1 MAGARSPVAAGSCRR
16 RPGIRGHGRRPRPLG
31 LLTVGTAASLVVAIA
46 VLSPGSAAATLVSDS
61 VAVKSFVTI
70 RHGVRCS
77 GAATAHAR
85 ALAVRV
91 QNLVGP
97 ALASAGPRVA
107 VAVAD
112 SATGV
117 RCSAR
122 STRRYDSASIVKA
135 AIVAALL
142 LKRRSARRSL
152 STTERALARAAI
164 TRSDNDA
171 ASTLWRRVGG
181 AAGMRRFFAR
191 ADMSRTIP
199 GPGGYWGLTQV
210 TAGDELLLLRVITR
224 PGLLASQDRAYLQT
238 LMVSVVPSQRW
249 GVPVGA
255 PRKARVGNKN
265 GWLPRRTKGW
275 RVHSIGFVRLATTT
289 YDVALLSDGNATMA
303 EGVRRLDIVARAVHA
318 ALGIARSRV
327 AGTVDARLG
336 AGADTAA
343 GPSIAGMLDA
353 AG

>member
-1 MAGARSPVAAGSCRR
+1 MAGARSLPTF
-16 RPGIRGHGRRPRPLG
+16 G
-31 LLTVGTAASLVVAIA
+31 LLSVATVASLVVGIA
-46 VLSPGSAAATLVSDS
+46 VLSPGSAAAAAVSDS
-61 VAVKSFVTI
+61 AAARSFATT
-70 RHGVRCS
+70 RHGIRCT
-77 GAATAHAR
+77 GPATAHAR

-91 QNLVGP
+91 QDLVGP
-97 ALASAGPRVA
+97 ALARVGPRVA

-142 LKRRSARRSL
+142 LERRSAHRSL

-164 TRSDNDA
+164 TRSDNGA
-171 ASTLWRRVGG
+171 ASKLWRRVGG
-181 AAGMRRFFAR
+181 TAGIRRFFAR
-191 ADMSRTIP
+191 AGMSRTIP

-210 TAGDELLLLRVITR
+210 TAGDELILLRVITER
-224 PGLLASQDRAYLQT
+224 GLLAARDRAYLQG
-238 LMVSVVPSQRW
+238 LMASVVPSQRW

-255 PRKARVGNKN
+255 PPKGDVGNKN

-275 RVHSIGFVRLATTT
+275 RVHSIGFVRMPATT
-289 YDVALLSDGNATMA
+289 YDVVLLSDGNATMA
-303 EGVRRLDIVARAVHA
+303 AGVRRLDVVARAVHA
-318 ALGIARSRV
+318 ALGIARSGV
-327 AGTVDARLG
+327 AGTQDARLG
-336 AGADTAA
+336 TSAGTAA
-343 GPSIAGMLDA
+343 ESSVVGMLGA